1 MVFARGLVAICIGA
15 IFGKSVREGDLYN
28 IFSLWSLVLVMLHL
42 LCVNEISV

>member
-28 IFSLWSLVLVMLHL
+28 IFFSMVVS
-42 LCVNEISV
+42 ISYVVFIMCE